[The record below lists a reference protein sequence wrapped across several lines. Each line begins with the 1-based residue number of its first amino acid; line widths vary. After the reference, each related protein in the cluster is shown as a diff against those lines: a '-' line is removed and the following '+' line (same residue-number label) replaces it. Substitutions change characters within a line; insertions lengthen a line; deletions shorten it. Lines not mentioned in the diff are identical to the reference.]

1 MASRTCLA
9 EVLRWCND
17 MGLGLDEEQ
26 FLGLREEDLVDGV
39 IVEEDTLAEVPNV
52 EVMHENKQ

>member
-1 MASRTCLA
+1 
-9 EVLRWCND
+9 